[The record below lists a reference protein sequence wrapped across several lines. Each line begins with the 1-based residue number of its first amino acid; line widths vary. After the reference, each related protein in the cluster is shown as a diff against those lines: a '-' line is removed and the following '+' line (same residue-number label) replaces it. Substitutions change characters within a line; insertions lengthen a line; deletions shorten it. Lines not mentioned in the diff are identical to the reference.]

1 MLFPQCTEAKRRQSY
16 FTIKNVC
23 VKQWTTE
30 KKEKQFWIKGLSTN
44 EKTNSVRA
52 HERRYVFPTKGNLN
66 FKHENLDW
74 TSSESFTL
82 DTSPFQRDLVNNIL
96 K

>member
-1 MLFPQCTEAKRRQSY
+1 MCESNEPQ
-16 FTIKNVC
+16 
-23 VKQWTTE
+23 E
-30 KKEKQFWIKGLSTN
+30 KKKIWIKGLSTN

-74 TSSESFTL
+74 TSSGNLTL

-96 K
+96 KQENETMWLNRFPLF

>member
-1 MLFPQCTEAKRRQSY
+1 MCESNEPQENKIFR
-16 FTIKNVC
+16 
-23 VKQWTTE
+23 
-30 KKEKQFWIKGLSTN
+30 IKGLSTN

-52 HERRYVFPTKGNLN
+52 HERRYVFPTEGNLN

-74 TSSESFTL
+74 TSSGSFTL

-96 K
+96 KQENETM

>member
-1 MLFPQCTEAKRRQSY
+1 MCESNEPQ
-16 FTIKNVC
+16 
-23 VKQWTTE
+23 
-30 KKEKQFWIKGLSTN
+30 KKKKQFWIKGLSTN

-74 TSSESFTL
+74 TSSGSFTL

-96 K
+96 KQENETMWLNRFPLF

>member
-1 MLFPQCTEAKRRQSY
+1 MCESNEPQ
-16 FTIKNVC
+16 
-23 VKQWTTE
+23 E
-30 KKEKQFWIKGLSTN
+30 KKKFWIKGLSTN

-74 TSSESFTL
+74 TSSGNLTL

-96 K
+96 KQENETIWLNRFPLF